1 MSGPT
6 GIYHLSKVCF
16 LSSPMNGSYIAYMI
30 FRSSA
35 SSLVTIT
42 DIFSIFGSDRPTI
55 IN

>member
-6 GIYHLSKVCF
+6 GIDHLSKVCF
-16 LSSPMNGSYIAYMI
+16 LSSPMKESYIAEMI

-42 DIFSIFGSDRPTI
+42 DIFSTFGSDRPKI

>member
-6 GIYHLSKVCF
+6 GIYHF
-16 LSSPMNGSYIAYMI
+16 LSSPKKGSYIAYMI